1 MPEKR
6 KLRKSKAAMKKVVKQ
21 LKQDARNASEKN
33 RTTYEVFGRK

>member
-21 LKQDARNASEKN
+21 DARNASEKN
-33 RTTYEVFGRK
+33 RTTYEIFGRK